1 MVGSLM
7 GLGRQLIN
15 AEMNMD
21 RRGKRTGGSYSEKY
35 APREKYTGTVKYFN
49 DEKGFGFITPDQ
61 PIDGESL
68 DEVFVHR
75 TGIMNG
81 DGLVQDE
88 KIEFTVMWEE
98 KKGKFRAL
106 NVTAQH
112 GLRTQGRNEYREEQR
127 KKKAEGATEPS
138 PPAGQ
143 EANVQGYGPARLIDA
158 HAAASRTSMPYGNPS
173 IGAYVPGGI
182 LPGGMFPR

>member
-1 MVGSLM
+1 M

-15 AEMNMD
+15 AEVKMD
-21 RRGKRTGGSYSEKY
+21 RRAKRTGGSYSEQY

-88 KIEFTVMWEE
+88 QIEFTVMWEA

-112 GLRTQGRNEYREEQR
+112 GLRTAGRNDYREEQR
-127 KKKAEGATEPS
+127 KKKEGGIPSEPIVPPT
-138 PPAGQ
+138 PPAEQ
-143 EANVQGYGPARLIDA
+143 VLSQPYGPARIDG
-158 HAAASRTSMPYGNPS
+158 HATASRSSPYVGTPV

-182 LPGGMFPR
+182 LPGGIFPR

>member
-1 MVGSLM
+1 MSGM
-7 GLGRQLIN
+7 GLGRQLIDQ
-15 AEMNMD
+15 EQRQGQ
-21 RRGKRTGGSYSEKY
+21 RRGQRTGGSC
-35 APREKYTGTVKYFN
+35 TVKYFN

-88 KIEFTVMWEE
+88 QIEFTVMWEA

-112 GLRTQGRNEYREEQR
+112 GLRTQGRNDYREEQR
-127 KKKAEGATEPS
+127 KKKAEGTE
-138 PPAGQ
+138 GK
-143 EANVQGYGPARLIDA
+143 E
-158 HAAASRTSMPYGNPS
+158 
-173 IGAYVPGGI
+173 
-182 LPGGMFPR
+182 